1 MVKLKVEV
9 MKKVK
14 ILAILF
20 TIFLI
25 GCFASA
31 RHSKPL
37 RSDPEGFGD
46 VKWGTEIAMLKNMEK
61 VEQDKSSIPDL
72 VWYTRKGDTLAM
84 GKAKLKN
91 VFYSF
96 WMGKFDS
103 VWIDFEDDEN
113 FETLKKELFERF
125 GKVRGSEAPME
136 KTQRGARG
144 EPSAMNRIE
153 GFYTWWGRNTEVLL
167 SYSRDRHKGTL
178 TINSTM
184 ISEERRAY
192 EKQKEKEQRL
202 KERGF

>member
-1 MVKLKVEV
+1 MAIPLDLKQ
-9 MKKVK
+9 KVK
-14 ILAILF
+14 VLAILF
-20 TIFLI
+20 TVFLI

-31 RHSKPL
+31 QHSKPS
-37 RSDPEGFGD
+37 RSDPDGFRD
-46 VKWGTEIAMLKNMEK
+46 IKWGTEIAMLKNMEK
-61 VEQDKSSIPDL
+61 VKQDKSSIPDL
-72 VWYTRKGDTLAM
+72 VWYTKKGDTLAI
-84 GKAKLKN
+84 GKAKLKT

-125 GKVRGSEAPME
+125 GKARAPEAPME

-153 GFYTWWGRNTEVLL
+153 GFYAWWGRNTEVVL
-167 SYSRDRHKGTL
+167 SYSRERHKGTL
-178 TINSTM
+178 TMNSTM

-192 EKQKEKEQRL
+192 REQKETEQRL

>member
-1 MVKLKVEV
+1 MATPLYLKQKVE
-9 MKKVK
+9 
-14 ILAILF
+14 ILAMLF

-31 RHSKPL
+31 HHSKPL
-37 RSDPEGFGD
+37 RSDPDGFRD
-46 VKWGTEIAMLKNMEK
+46 IKWGTEIAQLKDMEK
-61 VEQDKSSIPDL
+61 VEQDKSSIPGL

-84 GKAKLKN
+84 GKAKLRS

-125 GKVRGSEAPME
+125 GKVRGSEVPME

-144 EPSAMNRIE
+144 APSVMNGLE
-153 GFYTWWGRNTEVLL
+153 GFYAWWGRNTEVLL
-167 SYSRDRHKGTL
+167 SYSRERHKGTL

-202 KERGF
+202 KERGY